1 METLITHAREFG
13 CRVYFLPLPE
23 SRYGLVVDRRTIVV
37 SSRLHSDFEREV
49 LAHEI
54 GHIKYGHDLRS
65 RHDMPRDERRAD
77 LYAARLL
84 ISPTEYALA
93 EALCDG
99 DPCAIA
105 RELRVST
112 KLLRT
117 WQDWMQSQR
126 VAA

>member
-1 METLITHAREFG
+1 MG
-13 CRVYFLPLPE
+13 CRVYFVPLPE
-23 SRYGLVVDRRTIVV
+23 SHYGVVVDRRTIVV
-37 SSRLHSDFEREV
+37 SSRLHSDFQREV

-54 GHIKYGHDLRS
+54 GHVRYGHDLRV
-65 RHDMPRDERRAD
+65 RHDVPRDEYRAD

-99 DPCAIA
+99 DLGAVA

-112 KLLRT
+112 KLLHT
-117 WQDWMQSQR
+117 WQQWMKGN
-126 VAA
+126 AA